1 MCRALLRFTA
11 PPLAS
16 ALLLCGVASATTPA
30 ATSDDSALPD
40 IGVATS
46 LLVVSP
52 HPDDETLCCG
62 GVIQR
67 VVRAGG
73 RVTVV
78 WVTSGDA
85 ARIDLIL
92 AGHSLFPG
100 TAVARELGAQRMREA
115 RVATARLGVAR
126 AEQLF
131 LGYPDGG
138 LEELLGPHRTTPYT
152 SPTTG
157 AAAVPYPTALYPG
170 HAYTGESLER
180 DFLTVLERVQP
191 TLILAPTP
199 RDSHPDHRAAGLLT
213 QRLSAGLTRVAPVR
227 YWIVHGG
234 EGWPSPR
241 DLLPGLPLTPAPL
254 AASLAPVGFALAPA
268 EEDAKLEALRAYET
282 QLRVM
287 APFLLAFVRSNELF
301 SVRADFDAASTISSG
316 GFRDVVG
323 GASGLC
329 IDRSHRRCSR
339 AAGRAG
345 LAGARDEE

>member
-1 MCRALLRFTA
+1 MRRALLRFTA

-16 ALLLCGVASATTPA
+16 ALLLCGVAIATTPA
-30 ATSDDSALPD
+30 TPVNDSALAD
-40 IGVATS
+40 ISSATS

-78 WVTSGDA
+78 WLTSGDA

-92 AGHSLFPG
+92 TGRSLFPAA
-100 TAVARELGAQRMREA
+100 AVARELGAQRMGEA
-115 RVATARLGVAR
+115 RAATARLGVAP
-126 AEQLF
+126 AQQLF

-138 LEELLGPHRTTPYT
+138 LQELLGPHRTTPYT

-157 AAAVPYPTALYPG
+157 AAVVPYPTALYPG

-180 DFLTVLERVQP
+180 DFVAVLERVQP

-199 RDSHPDHRAAGLLT
+199 LDSHPDHRAAGLLA
-213 QRLSAGLTRVAPVR
+213 QALSARLARVPPVR

-254 AASLAPVGFALAPA
+254 AASLAPVGFALEPA
-268 EEDAKLEALRAYET
+268 EEDAKLVALRAYQT
-282 QLRVM
+282 QMRVM
-287 APFLLAFVRSNELF
+287 APFLLSFVRSNELF
-301 SVRADFDAASTISSG
+301 SWRADFD
-316 GFRDVVG
+316 
-323 GASGLC
+323 
-329 IDRSHRRCSR
+329 SR
-339 AAGRAG
+339 QVQ
-345 LAGARDEE
+345 AR